1 MWIGERDYY
10 FDQFMSNNDEL
21 YGFRDSE
28 THIMDTGLLINGQPI
43 QWNILQACSSE
54 FLMEKEFIRIQVNSD
69 KIPTR
74 IIFYDESLQ
83 PLGQIDQTTNGPLYM
98 KKYDGWEAFIPR
110 KAVYADVDRKR
121 MQYRVILFR
130 VFHSE
135 EESFKMISTAV
146 QYKVLK

>member
-1 MWIGERDYY
+1 
-10 FDQFMSNNDEL
+10 
-21 YGFRDSE
+21 
-28 THIMDTGLLINGQPI
+28 
-43 QWNILQACSSE
+43 
-54 FLMEKEFIRIQVNSD
+54 MEKEFIRIQVNSD

-83 PLGQIDQTTNGPLYM
+83 PLGQIDQVTNGALYM

-110 KAVYADVDRKR
+110 KAVYADTDRKR

-130 VFHSE
+130 VFHNE
-135 EESFKMISTAV
+135 EEPFKMISTAI